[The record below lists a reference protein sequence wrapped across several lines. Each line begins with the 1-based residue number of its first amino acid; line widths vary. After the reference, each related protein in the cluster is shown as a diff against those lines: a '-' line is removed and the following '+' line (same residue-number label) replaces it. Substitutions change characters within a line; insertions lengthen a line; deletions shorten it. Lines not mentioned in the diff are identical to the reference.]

1 MADLPPIFLSIIF
14 LTILN
19 YESMYVVVMKTISSS
34 EAFRNLWIIYGA
46 NELSKVTNSLLTFF
60 DIFSDSA
67 LAIKNF

>member
-1 MADLPPIFLSIIF
+1 MADLPPTFLSIIF